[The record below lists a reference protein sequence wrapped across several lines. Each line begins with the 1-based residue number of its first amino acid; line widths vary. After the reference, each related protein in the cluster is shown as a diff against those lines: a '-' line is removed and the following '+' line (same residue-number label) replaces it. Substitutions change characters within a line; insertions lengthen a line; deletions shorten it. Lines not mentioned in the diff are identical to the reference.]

1 MYVLFLYHSWYL
13 YACVWILQYSHY
25 FLLSLVSF
33 SNVPN
38 QKQQQPHTFQQPTWK
53 KQMRVITTPSNIIW
67 NWKNGRSRPFNA
79 WLVLVLPVRHWCF
92 GVWWYWDTGHLDDTH
107 KPYYWTIITHPWI
120 PWPPLLGPLPVL
132 PLYPATH
139 SCLPDTRRHCF
150 HYYVWISP
158 M

>member
-1 MYVLFLYHSWYL
+1 MYVLFLY
-13 YACVWILQYSHY
+13 A
-25 FLLSLVSF
+25 FLLSICVCVDGNILTTSCCHCF
-33 SNVPN
+33 HFPTY
-38 QKQQQPHTFQQPTWK
+38 QYQQPTWK

-92 GVWWYWDTGHLDDTH
+92 GVWWYWDTGHLDGTH

-132 PLYPATH
+132 PLYPDTH

-150 HYYVWISP
+150 HYCVWISP